1 MTGSRGVNAVD
12 TILPILAIFIG
23 VAVIAGSGYFVRSG
37 EATRTAWTRR
47 PEDSGRPR
55 LRRAYNRTVTIIC
68 GAMFIVFGSLD
79 LAGVT
84 SLISPKRMTVG
95 PTFVVIFLIIFV
107 LVAITMAVLF
117 LRSRK

>member
-1 MTGSRGVNAVD
+1 
-12 TILPILAIFIG
+12 
-23 VAVIAGSGYFVRSG
+23 
-37 EATRTAWTRR
+37 
-47 PEDSGRPR
+47 
-55 LRRAYNRTVTIIC
+55 
-68 GAMFIVFGSLD
+68 MFIVFGSLD